1 MDRDIGAALASA
13 ARTISSRTTLDETL
27 ATIVETARNS
37 LPGFDEVGI
46 STMDNKGAVHTR
58 AGTSEFVWELDR
70 IQYSLGEGPC
80 VDSLRDTSV
89 VTAPHIRDDQRWPQF
104 VPLAVELGLKS
115 QLAVRLYLD
124 DEGTLGGL
132 NIYSTT
138 SEDIDPDAECIA
150 ELFATHAA
158 IALGN
163 AREVDS
169 LQEALRT
176 RKMIGQALGMLMTE
190 YTLDEDAAF
199 GLLVRT
205 SSVTNVKLRDIAAD
219 MVKDANAR
227 AVDKSSAKRASRSST
242 PSDPIAALVKDRRR

>member
-1 MDRDIGAALASA
+1 MAHDLGAALASA
-13 ARTISSRTTLDETL
+13 ARTISSPTTLDETL

-46 STMDNKGAVHTR
+46 STIDHSGAVHTR
-58 AGTSEFVWELDR
+58 AGTSELVWALDR
-70 IQYSLGEGPC
+70 IQYGLGEGPC

-89 VTAPHIRDDQRWPQF
+89 VTAPRIKDDQRWPLF
-104 VPLAVELGLKS
+104 VPRAVELGLKS

-138 SEDIDPDAECIA
+138 SEDIDLDAENIA

-163 AREVDS
+163 AREVDT

-176 RKMIGQALGMLMTE
+176 RKVIGQAIGMLMTA

-227 AVDKSSAKRASRSST
+227 AGDESST
-242 PSDPIAALVKDRRR
+242 QRVARAGSPGDPVNALVKDRRY

>member
-1 MDRDIGAALASA
+1 MDHELGAALASA
-13 ARTISSRTTLDETL
+13 ARTISKPATLDETL
-27 ATIVETARNS
+27 TTIVDTARNS

-46 STMDNKGAVHTR
+46 STFDHKGAVHTR
-58 AGTSEFVWELDR
+58 AGTSDFVWELDR
-70 IQYSLGEGPC
+70 IQYSLAEGPC
-80 VDSLRDTSV
+80 VDSLREASV
-89 VTAPHIRDDQRWPQF
+89 VVAPRIQDDQRWPRYA
-104 VPLAVELGLKS
+104 PRAARLGLKS

-138 SEDIDPDAECIA
+138 SEDIDVDAESIA

-163 AREVDS
+163 AREVDT

-176 RKMIGQALGMLMTE
+176 RKVIGQALGMLMTE

-205 SSVTNVKLRDIAAD
+205 SSVTNVKLRDIAAA
-219 MVKDANAR
+219 MVEQANAR
-227 AVDKSSAKRASRSST
+227 AGSETGTKPGAHGSR
-242 PSDPIAALVKDRRR
+242 PVDPIRNLIKDRQH